1 MMKKLVLTLWLFFAT
16 NGPGLANPAF
26 VKSTA
31 TIQTED
37 GKVEMT
43 DQVYPDGRIERR
55 YQRASTVLYQSMVR
69 PTRNGFYAEI
79 TAGHAMQLGSFS
91 VANGTLTVSDPQGSM
106 LWTQALRAPICLP
119 ELSAEFVMAH
129 WDDLV
134 IDGPVVTCVVPIVKA
149 RKVAPVQWARLP
161 DTANG
166 ERVVELQP
174 GSFGMRF
181 FLSPTRITFSS
192 DGKRILT
199 QSGQFETTDDPSGR
213 PSYLDGYSV
222 INTPREA
229 AHWGKDLFGG
239 AAAP

>member
-1 MMKKLVLTLWLFFAT
+1 MMKNLIVMFWLFFAAS
-16 NGPGLANPAF
+16 GPGLANPAF
-26 VKSTA
+26 VTSTA
-31 TIQTED
+31 TIESED

-43 DQVYPDGRIERR
+43 DQVYPDGKIERR
-55 YQRASTVLYQSMVR
+55 YQRGNTVLYQSMVR
-69 PTRNGFYAEI
+69 PTSNGFYAEI

-91 VANGTLTVSDPQGSM
+91 VENGTLTVRDPQGSI
-106 LWTQALRAPICLP
+106 LWTEALNAPLCLP
-119 ELSAEFVMAH
+119 ELSAEFVLAH

-134 IDGPVVTCVVPIVKA
+134 IDGPVVPCVVPIIKA
-149 RKVAPVQWARLP
+149 RKVAPVQWARLL

-166 ERVVELQP
+166 QRVVELQP

-192 DGKRILT
+192 DGKRMLT

-213 PSYLDGYSV
+213 PSYLEGNGV

-229 AHWGKDLFGG
+229 ALWSKDRFGG